1 MIKTTIDQV
10 LPVVIKPLERHV
22 ASLTYLKYLCPH
34 GLLQRNKL
42 LIDLAISERQSCFE
56 SFTNNWLKGTDD
68 SKLIGTVLLDL
79 GKVFE
84 ILH

>member
-1 MIKTTIDQV
+1 MLHHWIILNTYV
-10 LPVVIKPLERHV
+10 LIVCYKE
-22 ASLTYLKYLCPH
+22 
-34 GLLQRNKL
+34 NKL

-56 SFTNNWLKGTDD
+56 SFTNNRLKATDD
-68 SKLIGTVLLDL
+68 SKLIGTVFLDL

>member
-1 MIKTTIDQV
+1 MVYYK
-10 LPVVIKPLERHV
+10 E
-22 ASLTYLKYLCPH
+22 
-34 GLLQRNKL
+34 NKL

-56 SFTNNWLKGTDD
+56 SFTNNWLKATDD

>member
-1 MIKTTIDQV
+1 MVYYK
-10 LPVVIKPLERHV
+10 E
-22 ASLTYLKYLCPH
+22 
-34 GLLQRNKL
+34 NKL

-56 SFTNNWLKGTDD
+56 TFTNNWLKATDD
-68 SKLIGTVLLDL
+68 SKLIGTVFLDL